1 MVAERGRLV
10 PVPSV
15 MERGSPGSLNFGGR
29 GLCDLE
35 TADSAVSKECPSTP
49 GMIQPAGN
57 PEKNHRTCKIG
68 VPLLHIRSEGENSTP
83 SMSAGEKARQKRLA
97 SSPPPI
103 LGSRVHSWQF
113 FSTLRITPSR
123 TA

>member
-1 MVAERGRLV
+1 M
-10 PVPSV
+10 
-15 MERGSPGSLNFGGR
+15 
-29 GLCDLE
+29 CDSE
-35 TADSAVSKECPSTP
+35 TADLASARECPPTP

-97 SSPPPI
+97 SSPPI
-103 LGSRVHSWQF
+103 LGSRDSFVADSSLKDEIRNYYEQNRLSPPTPYLDDEIG
-113 FSTLRITPSR
+113 FSPFL
-123 TA
+123 